1 MDLLKNIQV
10 QYMKSLKI
18 ASIQPADSK
27 TKRSI
32 RGWIILRKHT
42 QHAASL
48 RARGGAS
55 ISDGLD

>member
-18 ASIQPADSK
+18 ASTQPADSK

-32 RGWIILRKHT
+32 RGWIKENTHSMLRVSAP
-42 QHAASL
+42 QEE
-48 RARGGAS
+48 
-55 ISDGLD
+55 GLQ